1 MYIQQSN
8 NKMKYLETKLNLA
21 NPKPSVPC
29 CNNVGLF
36 FFYLTFFGGKKGR
49 VLLYCSYSSPILPH
63 SLNCVFKIAK
73 LVHIHTYMIMI
84 DCHLASHLHALL
96 NNILASY

>member
-1 MYIQQSN
+1 MYMQQSN

-73 LVHIHTYMIMI
+73 LVHIPVYDHDRLSFGKPSACSIKQYIG
-84 DCHLASHLHALL
+84 
-96 NNILASY
+96 